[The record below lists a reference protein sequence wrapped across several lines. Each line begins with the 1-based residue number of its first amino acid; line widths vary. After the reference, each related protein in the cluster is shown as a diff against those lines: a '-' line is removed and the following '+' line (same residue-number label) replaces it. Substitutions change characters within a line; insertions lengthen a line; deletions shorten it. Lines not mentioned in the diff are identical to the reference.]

1 MATTLSPAFVTL
13 FEAEVHQ
20 AYQGSAT
27 LRNVARMR
35 TGVEGSTA
43 KFPILA
49 KGSASV
55 RTPST
60 DVVPLNA
67 TFSSVTATLTDYVAS
82 EYSDI
87 FNQAKINFDERQELA
102 KLVGNA
108 IGRRE
113 DQIIIDALIAGSAGT
128 TVANTVVTSGSASAS
143 DLNVGKIIDAKKAL
157 DAKSVPAEGRH
168 LIIHANSL
176 ASLLADERAVSSDFA
191 QIQALTRGEVNQFLN
206 FTIHMIGDRDEG
218 GLPKDGSND
227 RTCLAFHQS
236 AIGCAV
242 GIPPKTEV
250 NYIPEKTSFLVT
262 AMYSAGAIVIDANG
276 LVDITCRES

>member
-20 AYQGSAT
+20 AYQSSAI

-60 DVVPLNA
+60 DVVPLNG
-67 TFSSVTATLTDYVAS
+67 TFSSVTATLVDYVAS

-143 DLNVGKIIDAKKAL
+143 DLNVGKIIEAKKGM
-157 DAKSVPAEGRH
+157 DAKSVPPTDRH
-168 LIIHANSL
+168 MIIHANSL
-176 ASLLADERAVSSDFA
+176 ASLLGDERAISADFA
-191 QIQALTRGEVNQFLN
+191 QVQALVRGEVNSFMGFQ
-206 FTIHMIGDRDEG
+206 IHMIGDRDEG

-227 RTCLAFHQS
+227 RTCLAFHRD

>member
-20 AYQGSAT
+20 AYQSSAI

-60 DVVPLNA
+60 DVVPLNG

-143 DLNVGKIIDAKKAL
+143 DLNVGKIIEAKKGL
-157 DAKSVPAEGRH
+157 DAKSVPPTDRH
-168 LIIHANSL
+168 MIIHANSL
-176 ASLLADERAVSSDFA
+176 ASLLGDERAISADFA
-191 QIQALTRGEVNQFLN
+191 QVQALVRGEVNSFMG
-206 FTIHMIGDRDEG
+206 FTMHMIGDRDEG

-227 RTCLAFHQS
+227 RTCLAFHRD

>member
-20 AYQGSAT
+20 AYQSSAI

-60 DVVPLNA
+60 DVVPLNG
-67 TFSSVTATLTDYVAS
+67 TFSSVTATLVDYVAS

-128 TVANTVVTSGSASAS
+128 TVANTVVTSGSGSAS
-143 DLNVGKIIDAKKAL
+143 DLNVGKIIEAKKGM
-157 DAKSVPAEGRH
+157 DAKSVPPTDRH
-168 LIIHANSL
+168 MIIHANSL
-176 ASLLADERAVSSDFA
+176 ASLLGDERAISADFA
-191 QIQALTRGEVNQFLN
+191 QVQALVRGEVNSFMG
-206 FTIHMIGDRDEG
+206 FTMHMIGDRDEG

-227 RTCLAFHQS
+227 RTCLAFHRD

>member
-20 AYQGSAT
+20 AYQSSAI

-60 DVVPLNA
+60 DVVPLNG
-67 TFSSVTATLTDYVAS
+67 TFSSVTATLVDYVAS

-143 DLNVGKIIDAKKAL
+143 DLNVGKIIEAKKGL
-157 DAKSVPAEGRH
+157 DAKSVPPTDRH
-168 LIIHANSL
+168 MIIHANSL
-176 ASLLADERAVSSDFA
+176 ASLLGDERAISADFA
-191 QIQALTRGEVNQFLN
+191 QVQALVRGEVNSFMG
-206 FTIHMIGDRDEG
+206 FTMHMIGDRDEG

-227 RTCLAFHQS
+227 RTCLAFHRD

>member
-60 DVVPLNA
+60 DVVPLNG

-143 DLNVGKIIDAKKAL
+143 DLNVGKIIEAKKGM
-157 DAKSVPAEGRH
+157 DAKSVPPTDRH
-168 LIIHANSL
+168 MIIHANSL
-176 ASLLADERAVSSDFA
+176 ASLLGDERAISADFA
-191 QIQALTRGEVNQFLN
+191 QVQALVRGEVNSFMG
-206 FTIHMIGDRDEG
+206 FTMHMIGDRDEG

-227 RTCLAFHQS
+227 RTCLAFHRD

>member
-1 MATTLSPAFVTL
+1 
-13 FEAEVHQ
+13 
-20 AYQGSAT
+20 
-27 LRNVARMR
+27 MR

-60 DVVPLNA
+60 DVVPLNG

-143 DLNVGKIIDAKKAL
+143 DLNVGKIIEAKKGM
-157 DAKSVPAEGRH
+157 DANSVPPTDRH
-168 LIIHANSL
+168 MIIHANSL
-176 ASLLADERAVSSDFA
+176 ASLLADERAISADFA
-191 QIQALTRGEVNQFLN
+191 QVQALVRGEVNSFMG

-227 RTCLAFHQS
+227 RTCLAFHRD

>member
-20 AYQGSAT
+20 AYQSSAT

-60 DVVPLNA
+60 DVGPLNG

-128 TVANTVVTSGSASAS
+128 TVANTVVTSGSGSAS
-143 DLNVGKIIDAKKAL
+143 DLNVGKIIEAKKGM
-157 DAKSVPAEGRH
+157 DAKSVPPTDRH
-168 LIIHANSL
+168 MIIHANSL
-176 ASLLADERAVSSDFA
+176 ASLLGDERAISADFA
-191 QIQALTRGEVNQFLN
+191 QVQALVRGEVNSFMGFQ
-206 FTIHMIGDRDEG
+206 IHMIGDRDEG

-227 RTCLAFHQS
+227 RTCLAFHRD

>member
-1 MATTLSPAFVTL
+1 
-13 FEAEVHQ
+13 
-20 AYQGSAT
+20 
-27 LRNVARMR
+27 MR

-49 KGSASV
+49 KGSASI

-60 DVVPLNA
+60 DVVPLNG

-113 DQIIIDALIAGSAGT
+113 DQIIIDALIAGSAGS
-128 TVANTVVTSGSASAS
+128 TVANTVVTTGSAGAS
-143 DLNVGKIIDAKKAL
+143 DLNVGKIIEAKKGL
-157 DAKSVPAEGRH
+157 DAKSVPPTDRH
-168 LIIHANSL
+168 MIIHANSL
-176 ASLLADERAVSSDFA
+176 ASLLADERAVSADFA
-191 QIQALTRGEVNQFLN
+191 QIQALVRGEVNSFMGFQ
-206 FTIHMIGDRDEG
+206 IHMIGDRDEG

-227 RTCLAFHQS
+227 RTCLAFHRD

>member
-20 AYQGSAT
+20 AYQSSAI

-60 DVVPLNA
+60 DVVPLNG

-143 DLNVGKIIDAKKAL
+143 DLNVGKIIEAKKGM
-157 DAKSVPAEGRH
+157 DAKSVPPTDRH
-168 LIIHANSL
+168 MIIHANSL
-176 ASLLADERAVSSDFA
+176 ASLLGDERAISADFA
-191 QIQALTRGEVNQFLN
+191 QVQALVRGEVNSFMG
-206 FTIHMIGDRDEG
+206 FTMHMIGDRDEG

-227 RTCLAFHQS
+227 RTCLAFHRD

>member
-60 DVVPLNA
+60 DVVPLNG

-128 TVANTVVTSGSASAS
+128 TVANTVVTSGSASTS
-143 DLNVGKIIDAKKAL
+143 DLNVGKIIEAKKGM
-157 DAKSVPAEGRH
+157 DAKSVPPTDRH
-168 LIIHANSL
+168 MIIHANSL
-176 ASLLADERAVSSDFA
+176 ASLLGDERAISADFA
-191 QIQALTRGEVNQFLN
+191 QVQALVRGEVNSFMG
-206 FTIHMIGDRDEG
+206 FEIHMIGDRDEG

-227 RTCLAFHQS
+227 RTCLAFHRD

>member
-20 AYQGSAT
+20 AYQSSAI

-60 DVVPLNA
+60 DVVPLNG

-143 DLNVGKIIDAKKAL
+143 DLNVGKIIEAKKGM
-157 DAKSVPAEGRH
+157 DANSVPPTDRH
-168 LIIHANSL
+168 MIIHANSL
-176 ASLLADERAVSSDFA
+176 ASLLADERAISSDFA
-191 QIQALTRGEVNQFLN
+191 SIQALVRGEINSFMGFQ
-206 FTIHMIGDRDEG
+206 IHMIGDRDEG

-227 RTCLAFHQS
+227 RTCLAFHRD

>member
-20 AYQGSAT
+20 AYQSSAI

-60 DVVPLNA
+60 DVVPLNG
-67 TFSSVTATLTDYVAS
+67 TFSSVTATLVDYVAS

-143 DLNVGKIIDAKKAL
+143 DLNVGKIIEAKKGM
-157 DAKSVPAEGRH
+157 DAKSVPPTDRH
-168 LIIHANSL
+168 MIIHANSL
-176 ASLLADERAVSSDFA
+176 ASLLGDERAISADFA
-191 QIQALTRGEVNQFLN
+191 QVQALVRGEVNSFMG
-206 FTIHMIGDRDEG
+206 FTMHMVGDRDEG

-227 RTCLAFHQS
+227 RTCLAFHRD

>member
-20 AYQGSAT
+20 AYQSSAI

-49 KGSASV
+49 KGSASI

-60 DVVPLNA
+60 DVVPLNG

-113 DQIIIDALIAGSAGT
+113 DQIIIDALIAGSAGS
-128 TVANTVVTSGSASAS
+128 TVANTVVTTGSAGAS
-143 DLNVGKIIDAKKAL
+143 DLNVGKIIEAKKGL
-157 DAKSVPAEGRH
+157 DAKSVPPTDRH
-168 LIIHANSL
+168 MIIHANSL
-176 ASLLADERAVSSDFA
+176 ASLLADERAVSADFA
-191 QIQALTRGEVNQFLN
+191 QIQALVRGEVNSFMG

-218 GLPKDGSND
+218 GLPIDGSSD
-227 RTCLAFHQS
+227 RTCLAFHRD

>member
-20 AYQGSAT
+20 AYQSSAI

-60 DVVPLNA
+60 DVVPLNG
-67 TFSSVTATLTDYVAS
+67 TFSSVTATLVDYVAS

-128 TVANTVVTSGSASAS
+128 TVANTVVTTGSAGAS
-143 DLNVGKIIDAKKAL
+143 DLNVGKIIEAKKGL
-157 DAKSVPAEGRH
+157 DAKSVPPTDRH
-168 LIIHANSL
+168 MIIHANSL
-176 ASLLADERAVSSDFA
+176 ASLLADERAISSDFA
-191 QIQALTRGEVNQFLN
+191 SIQALVRGEINSFMGFQ
-206 FTIHMIGDRDEG
+206 IHMIGDRDEG

-227 RTCLAFHQS
+227 RTCLAFHRD

>member
-20 AYQGSAT
+20 AYQSSAT

-60 DVVPLNA
+60 DVVPLNG
-67 TFSSVTATLTDYVAS
+67 TFSSVTATLVDYVAS

-128 TVANTVVTSGSASAS
+128 TVANTVVTSGSGSAS
-143 DLNVGKIIDAKKAL
+143 DLNVGKIIEAKKGM
-157 DAKSVPAEGRH
+157 DAKSVPPTDRH
-168 LIIHANSL
+168 MIIHANSL
-176 ASLLADERAVSSDFA
+176 ASLLGDERAISADFA
-191 QIQALTRGEVNQFLN
+191 QVQALVRGEVNSFMG
-206 FTIHMIGDRDEG
+206 FTMHMIGDRDEG

-227 RTCLAFHQS
+227 RTCLAFHRD

-242 GIPPKTEV
+242 GIPPKTEG
-250 NYIPEKTSFLVT
+250 NHIPEKTSFLVT

>member
-60 DVVPLNA
+60 DVVPLNG

-143 DLNVGKIIDAKKAL
+143 DLNVGKIIEAKKGM
-157 DAKSVPAEGRH
+157 DAKSVPPTDRH
-168 LIIHANSL
+168 MIIHANSL
-176 ASLLADERAVSSDFA
+176 ASLLGDERAISADFA
-191 QIQALTRGEVNQFLN
+191 QVQALVRGEVNSFMG
-206 FTIHMIGDRDEG
+206 FEIHMIGDRDEG

-227 RTCLAFHQS
+227 RTCLAFHRD

-262 AMYSAGAIVIDANG
+262 AMYSAGAIVIDTNG

>member
-1 MATTLSPAFVTL
+1 MATTLSPAFLTL

-20 AYQGSAT
+20 AYQSSAI

-60 DVVPLNA
+60 DVVPLNG
-67 TFSSVTATLTDYVAS
+67 TFSSVTATLVDYVAS

-143 DLNVGKIIDAKKAL
+143 DLNVGKIIEAKKGL
-157 DAKSVPAEGRH
+157 DAKSVPPTDRH
-168 LIIHANSL
+168 MIIHANSL
-176 ASLLADERAVSSDFA
+176 ASLLGDERAISADFA
-191 QIQALTRGEVNQFLN
+191 QVQALVRGEVNSFMG
-206 FTIHMIGDRDEG
+206 FTMHMIGDRDEG

-227 RTCLAFHQS
+227 RTCLAFHRD

>member
-20 AYQGSAT
+20 AYQSSAI

-60 DVVPLNA
+60 DVVPLNG
-67 TFSSVTATLTDYVAS
+67 TFSSVTATLVDYVAS

-128 TVANTVVTSGSASAS
+128 TVANTVVTSGSGSAS
-143 DLNVGKIIDAKKAL
+143 DLNVGKIIEAKKGL
-157 DAKSVPAEGRH
+157 DSKSVPPTDRH
-168 LIIHANSL
+168 MIIHANSL
-176 ASLLADERAVSSDFA
+176 ASLLGDERAISADFA
-191 QIQALTRGEVNQFLN
+191 QVQALVRGEVNSFMGFQ
-206 FTIHMIGDRDEG
+206 IHMIGDRDEG

-227 RTCLAFHQS
+227 RTCLAFHRD

>member
-20 AYQGSAT
+20 AYQSSAT

-60 DVVPLNA
+60 DVVPLNG

-128 TVANTVVTSGSASAS
+128 TVANTVVTSGSGSAS
-143 DLNVGKIIDAKKAL
+143 DLNVGKIIEAKKGM
-157 DAKSVPAEGRH
+157 DAKSVPPTDRH
-168 LIIHANSL
+168 MIIHANSL
-176 ASLLADERAVSSDFA
+176 ASLLGDERAISADFA
-191 QIQALTRGEVNQFLN
+191 QVQALVRGEVNSFMGFQ
-206 FTIHMIGDRDEG
+206 IHMIGDRDEG

-227 RTCLAFHQS
+227 RTCLAFHRD

>member
-20 AYQGSAT
+20 AYQSSAT

-60 DVVPLNA
+60 DVVPLNG

-128 TVANTVVTSGSASAS
+128 TVANTVVTSGSGSAS
-143 DLNVGKIIDAKKAL
+143 DLNVGKIIEAKKGM
-157 DAKSVPAEGRH
+157 DAKSVPPTDRH
-168 LIIHANSL
+168 MIIHANSL
-176 ASLLADERAVSSDFA
+176 ASLLRDERAISADFA
-191 QIQALTRGEVNQFLN
+191 QVQALVRGEVNSFMGFQ
-206 FTIHMIGDRDEG
+206 IHMIGDRDEG

-227 RTCLAFHQS
+227 RTCLAFHRD

>member
-60 DVVPLNA
+60 DVVPLNG

-143 DLNVGKIIDAKKAL
+143 DLNVGKIIEAKKGL
-157 DAKSVPAEGRH
+157 DAKSVPPTDRH
-168 LIIHANSL
+168 MIIHANSL
-176 ASLLADERAVSSDFA
+176 ASLLGDERAISADFA
-191 QIQALTRGEVNQFLN
+191 QVQALVRGEVNSFMGFQ
-206 FTIHMIGDRDEG
+206 IHMIGDRDEG

-227 RTCLAFHQS
+227 RTCLAFHRD

>member
-20 AYQGSAT
+20 AYQSSAT

-60 DVVPLNA
+60 DVVPLNG

-113 DQIIIDALIAGSAGT
+113 DQIIIDSLIAGSAGT
-128 TVANTVVTSGSASAS
+128 TVANTVVTSGSGSAS
-143 DLNVGKIIDAKKAL
+143 DLNVGKIIEAKKGM
-157 DAKSVPAEGRH
+157 DAKSVPPTDRH
-168 LIIHANSL
+168 MIIHANSL
-176 ASLLADERAVSSDFA
+176 ASLLGDERAISADFA
-191 QIQALTRGEVNQFLN
+191 QVQALVRGEVNSFMGFQ
-206 FTIHMIGDRDEG
+206 IHMIGDRDEG

-227 RTCLAFHQS
+227 RTCLAFHRD

-242 GIPPKTEV
+242 CIPPKTEV

>member
-20 AYQGSAT
+20 AYQSSAT

-60 DVVPLNA
+60 DVVPLNG

-128 TVANTVVTSGSASAS
+128 TVANTVVTSGSGSAS
-143 DLNVGKIIDAKKAL
+143 DLNVGKIIEAKKGM
-157 DAKSVPAEGRH
+157 DAKSVTPTDRH
-168 LIIHANSL
+168 MIIHANSL
-176 ASLLADERAVSSDFA
+176 ASLLGDERAISADFA
-191 QIQALTRGEVNQFLN
+191 QVQALVRGEVNSFMGFQ
-206 FTIHMIGDRDEG
+206 IHMIGDRDEG

-227 RTCLAFHQS
+227 RTCLAFHRD